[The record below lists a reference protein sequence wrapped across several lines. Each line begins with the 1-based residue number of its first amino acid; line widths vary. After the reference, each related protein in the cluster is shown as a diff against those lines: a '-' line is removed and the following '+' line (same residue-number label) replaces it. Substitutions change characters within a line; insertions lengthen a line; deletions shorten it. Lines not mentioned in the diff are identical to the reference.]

1 MIFSK
6 KVEHFIV
13 ISELG
18 SFKAAAE
25 RIHVT
30 PPALS
35 KSIGDLENSLG
46 YRLFN
51 RSNSGINLTKE
62 GDFFYRQLLPVREN
76 LENITKLITKNT
88 KFFRELKI
96 GTDTYNDSFYK
107 IIFSDSI
114 KKGIDLFCM
123 QHSYAEFKNKLL
135 SEEIDFF
142 ISSSPKY
149 VDTLERI
156 ACIPLTNNSCTLISA
171 QKVIDKYENVM
182 NLIVNEDLVAH
193 SSMLSHPILEKTI
206 QHRRMENTRARVHVF
221 PDFSHVVEYLAAG
234 KGYSF
239 SCSSFMN
246 FEISRH
252 IPLATR
258 PLFLNQP
265 AEVSHIYYLK
275 RKEEELHYFI
285 QLIKE
290 CHNVT

>member
-35 KSIGDLENSLG
+35 KSISDLEDSLG

-62 GDFFYRQLLPVREN
+62 GDLFYRQLLPVRER
-76 LENITKLITKNT
+76 LENITKLVTKNT
-88 KFFRELKI
+88 RFFRELKI
-96 GTDTYNDSFYK
+96 STDTYNDSFYK

-114 KKGIDLFCM
+114 KKGINLLCM

-149 VDTLERI
+149 VDSFERI
-156 ACIPLTNNSCTLISA
+156 ACIAFMNDSCILISS
-171 QKVIDKYENVM
+171 QNVIDKYEDIMDLV
-182 NLIVNEDLVAH
+182 VEEDLVVH
-193 SSMLSHPILEKTI
+193 SSMLPHPILEKTI
-206 QHRRMENTRARVHVF
+206 QHRRMANTRARVHVF
-221 PDFSHVVEYLAAG
+221 PDFSHVIEYLAVD

-265 AEVSHIYYLK
+265 AEVSYIYYLK
-275 RKEEELHYFI
+275 RKEDELHHFI
-285 QLIKE
+285 QLIRE
-290 CHNVT
+290 CHNAP

>member
-114 KKGIDLFCM
+114 KKVSTFSACNIPTP
-123 QHSYAEFKNKLL
+123 SSK
-135 SEEIDFF
+135 
-142 ISSSPKY
+142 IS
-149 VDTLERI
+149 
-156 ACIPLTNNSCTLISA
+156 C
-171 QKVIDKYENVM
+171 
-182 NLIVNEDLVAH
+182 
-193 SSMLSHPILEKTI
+193 
-206 QHRRMENTRARVHVF
+206 
-221 PDFSHVVEYLAAG
+221 
-234 KGYSF
+234 
-239 SCSSFMN
+239 
-246 FEISRH
+246 
-252 IPLATR
+252 
-258 PLFLNQP
+258 
-265 AEVSHIYYLK
+265 YLK
-275 RKEEELHYFI
+275 RSTFSSPPPQNTSILWNASPVFPSRTTAVH
-285 QLIKE
+285 
-290 CHNVT
+290 